1 MRPLITLLTDFGTA
15 DGYVAEMKG
24 VLYSLAPEARVVDL
38 SHEIPPQDVES
49 ARLAVARYWR
59 RFPPQTIHLV
69 VVDPG
74 VGTSRVALAVRS
86 EDRVLIGPDN
96 GALSPALLVAG
107 ARAVSLAVPPAAA
120 PTFHGRDVFAPA
132 AARIA
137 MGAPI
142 DALGPAAE
150 SPMIRRTPEAR
161 RLANGAIQGEVIT
174 IDRYGNAITNIV
186 AYPATHAR
194 EGDAAFVEVAG
205 RSIPVVRAYADAQ
218 PLAAV
223 ALCGSS
229 GLLEIAVREGSAARS
244 LSLVRGTVVTLHN
257 APRVLDSSRHEP

>member
-38 SHEIPPQDVES
+38 SHEIAPQDVES

-74 VGTSRVALAVRS
+74 VGSSRDALAVRS

-107 ARAVSLAVPPAAA
+107 ARAVRLSVPAAAA

-142 DALGPAAE
+142 DALGAAAE
-150 SPMIRRTPEAR
+150 SPVIRRTPEAR
-161 RLANGAIQGEVIT
+161 RLGNGAIQGEVIT

-186 AYPATHAR
+186 AFPATHAR
-194 EGDAAFVEVAG
+194 EGDEAFVEVAG
-205 RSIPVVRAYADAQ
+205 RTIPVARAYADVQ

-229 GLLEIAVREGSAARS
+229 GLLEIAVREGSAART
-244 LSLVRGTVVTLHN
+244 LSLARGAPVTLHN
-257 APRVLDSSRHEP
+257 APRGLGSSRNEP

>member
-24 VLYSLAPEARVVDL
+24 VLYSLLSEARVVDL
-38 SHEIPPQDVES
+38 SHEIAPQDVES

-59 RFPPQTIHLV
+59 RFPPQTIHIV

-74 VGTSRVALAVRS
+74 VGSPRDALAVRS

-96 GALSPALLVAG
+96 GVLSPALLVAG
-107 ARAVSLAVPPAAA
+107 ARAVSMPVPASAS

-132 AARIA
+132 AARVA

-142 DALGPAAE
+142 DALGPAAP
-150 SPMIRRTPEAR
+150 SPVIRRTPEAR
-161 RLANGAIQGEVIT
+161 RIADGAIQGEVIS

-186 AYPATHAR
+186 AFPATHTR
-194 EGDAAFVEVAG
+194 EGEQAFVEVAG
-205 RSIPVVRAYADAQ
+205 RTIPVARAYADVQ
-218 PLAAV
+218 SLGAV

-229 GLLEIAVREGSAARS
+229 GLLEIAVRDGNAAQS
-244 LSLVRGTVVTLHN
+244 LSLVRGTVV
-257 APRVLDSSRHEP
+257 VLRSSR

>member
-38 SHEIPPQDVES
+38 SHEIAPQDVES

-74 VGTSRVALAVRS
+74 VGSSRDALAVRS
-86 EDRVLIGPDN
+86 EDRILIGADN
-96 GALSPALLVAG
+96 GALSPAMLVAG
-107 ARAVSLAVPPAAA
+107 ARAVSLPVPTAAS

-142 DALGPAAE
+142 DALGPPAE
-150 SPMIRRTPEAR
+150 SPVIRRTPEAR
-161 RLANGAIQGEVIT
+161 RLGNGAIQGEVIS

-186 AYPATHAR
+186 AFPATQSR
-194 EGDAAFVEVAG
+194 EGEQTFVEVSG
-205 RSIPVVRAYADAQ
+205 RTIPVARAYADVHPHGA
-218 PLAAV
+218 L

-229 GLLEIAVREGSAARS
+229 GLLEIAVRDGNAAQTLS
-244 LSLVRGTVVTLHN
+244 LSRGSTVTLHN
-257 APRVLDSSRHEP
+257 APRA

>member
-38 SHEIPPQDVES
+38 SHEIAPQDVES

-74 VGTSRVALAVRS
+74 VGSSRDALAVRS
-86 EDRVLIGPDN
+86 EDRILIGADN

-107 ARAVSLAVPPAAA
+107 ARAVSLAVPTAAS

-142 DALGPAAE
+142 DGLGPPAE
-150 SPMIRRTPEAR
+150 SPVIRRTPEAR
-161 RLANGAIQGEVIT
+161 RLGNGAIQGEVIS

-186 AYPATHAR
+186 AFPATQSR
-194 EGDAAFVEVAG
+194 EGEQTFVEVSG
-205 RSIPVVRAYADAQ
+205 RTIPVARAYADVQ
-218 PLAAV
+218 PHAAV

-229 GLLEIAVREGSAARS
+229 GLLEIAVRDGNAAQS
-244 LSLVRGTVVTLHN
+244 LSLVRGSTVTLHN
-257 APRVLDSSRHEP
+257 APRA

>member
-38 SHEIPPQDVES
+38 SHEIAPQDIES

-74 VGTSRVALAVRS
+74 VGSSRNALAVRS

-96 GALSPALLVAG
+96 GTLSPALLVAG
-107 ARAVSLAVPPAAA
+107 ARAVSLPVPAAA
-120 PTFHGRDVFAPA
+120 SPTFHGRDVFAPA

-142 DALGPAAE
+142 DALGPSAE
-150 SPMIRRTPEAR
+150 SPLIRRTPEAR
-161 RLANGAIQGEVIT
+161 RLANGAIQGEVISV
-174 IDRYGNAITNIV
+174 DRYGNAITNIV
-186 AYPATHAR
+186 AFPVTQSR
-194 EGDAAFVEVAG
+194 DGEQAFVEVSG
-205 RSIPVVRAYADAQ
+205 RSIPVARAYSDVQ
-218 PLAAV
+218 PRATV

-229 GLLEIAVREGSAARS
+229 GLLEIAVRDGNAAQS

-257 APRVLDSSRHEP
+257 APRG

>member
-38 SHEIPPQDVES
+38 SHEIAPQDVEA

-74 VGTSRVALAVRS
+74 VGSPRGALAVRS
-86 EDRVLIGPDN
+86 EDRVLLGPDN
-96 GALSPALLVAG
+96 GVLSPALLVAG
-107 ARAVSLAVPPAAA
+107 ARAVTLTVPASAS
-120 PTFHGRDVFAPA
+120 PTFHGRDLFAPA

-137 MGAPI
+137 MGAPL
-142 DALGPAAE
+142 DGLGPAAD
-150 SPMIRRTPEAR
+150 SPIMRRTPEAR
-161 RLANGAIQGEVIT
+161 RLGNGAIQGEVIS

-186 AYPATHAR
+186 AFPATQAR
-194 EGDAAFVEVAG
+194 EGEQVFVEIAG
-205 RSIPVVRAYADAQ
+205 RTIPVARAYADVQ
-218 PLAAV
+218 PLGAV

-229 GLLEIAVREGSAARS
+229 GLLEIAVRDGSAAKT
-244 LSLVRGTVVTLHN
+244 LGLVRGAVVTLHGG
-257 APRVLDSSRHEP
+257 SRGS

>member
-38 SHEIPPQDVES
+38 SHDIAPQDVES

-74 VGTSRVALAVRS
+74 VGSERDALAVRS

-96 GALSPALLVAG
+96 GVLSPALLVAG
-107 ARAVSLAVPPAAA
+107 ARAVSLQVPATAS
-120 PTFHGRDVFAPA
+120 PTFHGRDLFAPV

-142 DALGPAAE
+142 DALGAAAE
-150 SPMIRRTPEAR
+150 SPTIRRTPEAR
-161 RLANGAIQGEVIT
+161 RLGDGAIQGEVIA

-186 AYPATHAR
+186 AFPATQSR
-194 EGDAAFVEVAG
+194 EGEQAFVDVGG
-205 RSIPVVRAYADAQ
+205 RTIPVARAYADVQ
-218 PLAAV
+218 PLGAV

-229 GLLEIAVREGSAARS
+229 GLLEIAVRDGNAAQTLGLGRGS
-244 LSLVRGTVVTLHN
+244 TVTLHQQ
-257 APRVLDSSRHEP
+257 R